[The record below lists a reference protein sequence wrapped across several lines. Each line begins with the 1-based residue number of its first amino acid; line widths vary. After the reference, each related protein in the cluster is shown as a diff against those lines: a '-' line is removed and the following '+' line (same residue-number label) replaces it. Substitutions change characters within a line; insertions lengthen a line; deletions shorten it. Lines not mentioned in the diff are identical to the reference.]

1 MENEGFSSAEF
12 ADTLGIGR
20 PLLSHV
26 LGGRNNPSLQLVMKI
41 LEHFPAYS
49 ADWLISGKDSKQ
61 TIETPGNEPEEK
73 DTVTAIPSATPPAG
87 IENRVSKSEPQRVL
101 LFFADGTF
109 EAYNSRK

>member
-1 MENEGFSSAEF
+1 MEEVVTRIKTIMENKGFSPAEF
-12 ADTLGIGR
+12 AD
-20 PLLSHV
+20 PL
-26 LGGRNNPSLQLVMKI
+26 MKI

-61 TIETPGNEPEEK
+61 TIEPPGNEPEEK
-73 DTVTAIPSATPPAG
+73 GTGTTTPSATPPAG